1 MSELINTAQII
12 ADGRVV
18 WVNAPDGSCIGRF
31 GRLGVDVHRS
41 VTAQLAGEPE
51 CLVCTHGK
59 MTPAEWALFVD
70 AMAEQHNVTIEDR
83 HVPRFLQIRA
93 TGKPLGASNEL

>member
-1 MSELINTAQII
+1 MTAFMNWAQII
-12 ADGRVV
+12 ADGRAV
-18 WVNAPDGSCIGRF
+18 WVNASDGSCIGRF

-59 MTPAEWALFVD
+59 VTPAEWALFVD
-70 AMAEQHNVTIEDR
+70 AMAEYHKVVIEDR
-83 HVPRFLQIRA
+83 HMPKFLQARA
-93 TGKPLGASNEL
+93 TGKPFGAINEL